1 LPQSADQHRDPAGEA
16 AGGPKGSAFRKTGAP
31 LLFLTLAFFLTTL
44 LTRSYAIDSDEGYTL
59 NAAWQLWNG
68 MKLYDD
74 FRHFVGP
81 GSAYSVYLLWR
92 VIGSPS
98 LLAARLLALA
108 CSFSAT
114 TALVL
119 MLRRGGLRGM
129 GLAFSVFAWLAAS
142 SLYVPL
148 NHNSLSSFAAVW
160 FLLLFLRLA
169 RQTEEGDHP
178 RRLRDQAWVGVA
190 AGIVFLFLQTKGLLL
205 AFGATALA
213 VSVGFKRRDFAPAL
227 ALAGGFLAVVAPLFL
242 IWSPAVL
249 IRQWLLIPLGGN
261 YLGHTGAS
269 GIVAF
274 IAVALVAVMGWIAQR
289 RRDRVLQALA
299 VTQAALVACMS
310 HNMELNHL
318 AINGFPAILFAAL
331 QIHRRLSGSRSG
343 SRSEN
348 RPILSSELTMAIIA
362 AAFVLTMVVTPTG
375 RSLAASSSFSVNLL
389 GRHSRGTL
397 FSSPRLAEARA
408 IYAGPFLPGLYFQL
422 GKKNPFFVSE
432 TVVCNAECQAQLVA
446 QLAVTKPEIVFLN
459 YGMIRHLG
467 YDPNSP
473 VDVYLRQRYVLCH
486 GDNYGS
492 MIVRAADASWC
503 P

>member
-1 LPQSADQHRDPAGEA
+1 LPDSADQHRDPARQA
-16 AGGPKGSAFRKTGAP
+16 AGGPKGPARQETGAP
-31 LLFLTLAFFLTTL
+31 LLFLVLAFFLTTL
-44 LTRSYAIDSDEGYTL
+44 LTRSYAVDSDEGYTL

-98 LLAARLLALA
+98 ALGARLLALTF
-108 CSFSAT
+108 SFSAT

-119 MLRRGGLRGM
+119 MLRREGVRGI

-160 FLLLFLRLA
+160 FLLLFVRIA
-169 RQTEEGDHP
+169 RKADASEDQT
-178 RRLRDQAWVGVA
+178 RLRDHAWVGVA
-190 AGIVFLFLQTKGLLL
+190 AGIVFLFLQTKGALL
-205 AFGATALA
+205 ALGAAAFAL
-213 VSVGFKRRDFAPAL
+213 SVGLRRRDFRPTL
-227 ALAGGFLAVVAPLFL
+227 ALAGGFLAIVAPLFL

-249 IRQWLLIPLGGN
+249 IRQWFLIPLGGN

-269 GIVAF
+269 GTIAF
-274 IAVALVAVMGWIAQR
+274 AAITLVVVMGWIAQR
-289 RRDRVLQALA
+289 RGDRVLQALA

-318 AINGFPAILFAAL
+318 AINGFPAIVFATL
-331 QIHRRLSGSRSG
+331 RIHERLGRGRSG
-343 SRSEN
+343 RGER
-348 RPILSSELTMAIIA
+348 RPILSSEMTMAIIA
-362 AAFVLTMVVTPTG
+362 AALVVTIVATPTG
-375 RSLAASSSFSVNLL
+375 RSFAASSTFSVNLL
-389 GRHSRGTL
+389 GRRSRGTL
-397 FSSPRLAEARA
+397 FSSPRLAQAQA
-408 IYAGPFLPGLYFQL
+408 IYAGPFLPGLYFEL

-432 TVVCNAECQAQLVA
+432 TIVCNAECQARLIA
-446 QLAVTKPEIVFLN
+446 ELAVTKPEIVFLN

-473 VDVYLRQRYVLCH
+473 VDVYLRQSYLLCQ
-486 GDNYGS
+486 DQRYGS

>member
-1 LPQSADQHRDPAGEA
+1 LPHSADQHRDPAGEA
-16 AGGPKGSAFRKTGAP
+16 AGGPKGSSLRKAGAP

-92 VIGSPS
+92 IIGRPS

-108 CSFSAT
+108 SSFSAT
-114 TALVL
+114 TALLV
-119 MLRRGGLRGM
+119 MLRREGVRGI

-160 FLLLFLRLA
+160 FLLLFLRVA
-169 RQTEEGDHP
+169 RQTEEPDHP
-178 RRLRDQAWVGVA
+178 RRLFDHAWVGVA
-190 AGIVFLFLQTKGLLL
+190 AGIVFLFLQTKGLFL
-205 AFGATALA
+205 ALGVTAFA
-213 VSVGFKRRDFAPAL
+213 VSVGFRRRDFRPAL

-242 IWSPAVL
+242 LWSPAVL
-249 IRQWLLIPLGGN
+249 IRQWFLIPLGGN

-269 GIVAF
+269 GIVACVA
-274 IAVALVAVMGWIAQR
+274 IALVVVMGWIAQR
-289 RRDRVLQALA
+289 RGDRVLQALA

-310 HNMELNHL
+310 HNLELNHL
-318 AINGFPAILFAAL
+318 AINGFPALLFATL
-331 QIHRRLSGSRSG
+331 RIHERLGR
-343 SRSEN
+343 SRSEKE
-348 RPILSSELTMAIIA
+348 PILSSGMTMAIIA
-362 AAFVLTMVVTPTG
+362 AAFVVTIVATPTG
-375 RSLAASSSFSVNLL
+375 RSFAASSTFSVNLL
-389 GRHSRGTL
+389 GRRSRGTL
-397 FSSPRLAEARA
+397 FSSPRVEQAHA

-432 TVVCNAECQAQLVA
+432 TIVCNAECQAQLIA
-446 QLAVTKPEIVFLN
+446 ELAVAKPEIVFLN
-459 YGMIRHLG
+459 YGMIQHLG

-473 VDVYLRQRYVLCH
+473 VDVYLRHRYVLCQGH
-486 GDNYGS
+486 DYGS